1 MTQTPQ
7 QTKRITSWPRLI
19 GLLLLLVVIIVGG
32 SIGAT
37 VALSAD
43 PAVEPERYV
52 GVSFVGSA
60 AGELVAV
67 ALLVWV
73 LRRQGV
79 ALRHIGLG
87 RPTTGVAVAAGIALA
102 VAYAA
107 ITAAGVPA
115 VVHSAFAV
123 TGLKLLTVVT
133 TVLIVGVV
141 EEIIFRG
148 YLITAVAS
156 MGHGRFVQV
165 LASGVAFGLAHP
177 TAPINMAELSQRVD
191 AVRNPNPD
199 GRHDDVVAFRGEVDV
214 ERPSRANIPAVSG
227 CPEPTPGVLRQV
239 LDAAAPNGA
248 SSLRSHAR
256 GPWSG
261 VSQPVALCVGPR

>member
-7 QTKRITSWPRLI
+7 EQTKRITSWPRLI

-32 SIGAT
+32 SIAAT
-37 VALSAD
+37 VAFPAD

-73 LRRQGV
+73 LRRQGM

-107 ITAAGVPA
+107 ITAAGIPA

-141 EEIIFRG
+141 EEVIFRG

-177 TAPINMAELSQRVD
+177 TAPINMAFTFVLGIGLALVYLLGNRSLTPVII
-191 AVRNPNPD
+191 AHMLVNL
-199 GRHDDVVAFRGEVDV
+199 
-214 ERPSRANIPAVSG
+214 II
-227 CPEPTPGVLRQV
+227 EPGLA
-239 LDAAAPNGA
+239 LGA
-248 SSLRSHAR
+248 TEYIR
-256 GPWSG
+256 
-261 VSQPVALCVGPR
+261 